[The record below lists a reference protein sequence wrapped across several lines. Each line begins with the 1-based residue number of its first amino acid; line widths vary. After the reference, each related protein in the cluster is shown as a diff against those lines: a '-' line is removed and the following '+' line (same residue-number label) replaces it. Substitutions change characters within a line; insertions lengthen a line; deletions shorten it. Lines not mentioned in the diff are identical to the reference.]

1 MKTFII
7 QNKKHIR
14 LQSIVLVML
23 MFAFYSTSVTAQNG
37 SSKTTIT
44 VKGKINSEF
53 GPLANV
59 SIYLKNSNEGTVSK
73 KDGTF
78 TFPSALKAGDVLIFS
93 YLGFEKQAITITNSS
108 NYLDVFMKEAPIDV
122 LSAPNSNR
130 PYKSKRPK
138 S

>member
-23 MFAFYSTSVTAQNG
+23 IFAFYSTSVTAQNG

-93 YLGFEKQAITITNSS
+93 YLGYEKQSVVIKTNS
-108 NYLDVFMKEAPIDV
+108 NYLEIFMKEAPIDV